1 VRNVLV
7 VSEVALSLVLLI
19 GAGLMTRSFMRVQQ
33 IDPGLKVDRLVTM
46 QINSPSL
53 RYPDEA
59 RIIAF
64 YQRLIDSV
72 QAAPGVEAAA
82 ITSALPLGGGGFYL
96 GRVFL
101 EEGQPEPPASTDNPA
116 QWNVISPG
124 YFTTAGMTLIKGR
137 DFDQRDRADSNQV
150 IIINQTLAE
159 RMFANE
165 DPLGKR
171 IRSWRDENKLRE
183 IVGVVQD
190 VRYFGRDDD
199 LHGLVYVPHT
209 QSVWRSMALTVRTHI
224 DPAGV
229 TSAIRGQIAAVDKE
243 LAVANLETMT
253 TILDRSVAPRRASM
267 LFFVAFGLIAA
278 LLGVIGIYGVLSYTV
293 AQRAQEI
300 GVRIALGAQSGDVLR
315 LVIGHGLKLTL
326 TGVGIGLVTAYAL
339 TRLMASLLYSVSATD
354 AMTFIAV
361 SVLLTGV
368 ALGACFVPASRA
380 TKVDPMVALRY
391 E

>member
-1 VRNVLV
+1 
-7 VSEVALSLVLLI
+7 
-19 GAGLMTRSFMRVQQ
+19 
-33 IDPGLKVDRLVTM
+33 
-46 QINSPSL
+46 
-53 RYPDEA
+53 
-59 RIIAF
+59 
-64 YQRLIDSV
+64 
-72 QAAPGVEAAA
+72 
-82 ITSALPLGGGGFYL
+82 
-96 GRVFL
+96 
-101 EEGQPEPPASTDNPA
+101 
-116 QWNVISPG
+116 
-124 YFTTAGMTLIKGR
+124 
-137 DFDQRDRADSNQV
+137 
-150 IIINQTLAE
+150 
-159 RMFANE
+159 
-165 DPLGKR
+165 
-171 IRSWRDENKLRE
+171 LRE

-267 LFFVAFGLIAA
+267 LLFVAFGLIAA
-278 LLGVIGIYGVLSYTV
+278 LLAVIGIYGVLSYTV

-315 LVIGHGLKLTL
+315 LVLGHGLKLTL
-326 TGVGIGLVTAYAL
+326 AGVGIGLGAAYAF
-339 TRLMASLLYSVSATD
+339 TRLMASLLFEVSATD
-354 AMTFIAV
+354 PVTGLGI
-361 SVLLTGV
+361 SLLLTGV
-368 ALGACFVPASRA
+368 ALAACFVPARRA